1 MKKFKKLNARQK
13 AARRTAAGG
22 FTKVIFNRIGGKECP
37 PVRRDDLERTRLHY
51 RSDFP
56 WLLSH

>member
-22 FTKVIFNRIGGKECP
+22 FTKVIFNRIGG
-37 PVRRDDLERTRLHY
+37 ERVSPGSPR
-51 RSDFP
+51 
-56 WLLSH
+56 